1 MRELALALGISDYTT
16 GAIAF
21 VAVAAFIAGLAR
33 GFSGFG
39 SALIFVPLASTMIA
53 PSLVAPLLVVVDVV
67 MSAGM
72 IPNAARL
79 ADKREVLTML
89 TGTVVGLP
97 LGTFVLVHASPVSI
111 RWAVAVLVLAML
123 AVVMSGWRFQGKPRR
138 PLTVAVGAM
147 AGFFSG
153 MSQTGGPPVVLYWLG
168 GSGHHAHMRANLVF
182 YFALSTLLS
191 ITAYL
196 TVGMFTKAVFGL
208 ALLIGPVYGFGLYI
222 GTRMFGLTDARV
234 FRAVAYGL
242 IAATGLFSLP
252 LFDGIL
258 RP

>member
-1 MRELALALGISDYTT
+1 MRELLLALGVVDISA
-16 GAIAF
+16 GAVVF
-21 VAVAAFIAGLAR
+21 VAAAAFIAGLAR

-39 SALIFVPLASTMIA
+39 SALIFMPLASTMIA
-53 PSLVAPLLVVVDVV
+53 PSLVAPLLIVVDAV

-72 IPNAARL
+72 IPGAARL
-79 ADKREVLTML
+79 ADKREVFTML
-89 TGTVVGLP
+89 TGTVFGLP
-97 LGTFVLVHASPVSI
+97 LGTFVLTHASPVSI
-111 RWAVAVLVLAML
+111 RWAVAALVFAML
-123 AVVMSGWRFQGKPRR
+123 AVVMSGWRFKGKPRR
-138 PLTVAVGAM
+138 PLTITVGAT

-168 GSGHHAHMRANLVF
+168 GDGHHASMRANLVF
-182 YFALSTLLS
+182 YFSMSMMLS

-196 TVGMFTKAVFGL
+196 VVGMFTKTVFGL
-208 ALLIGPVYGFGLYI
+208 AVLVGPVYGLGLFL
-222 GTRMFGLTDARV
+222 GVRMFGLTDARV

-258 RP
+258 R

>member
-1 MRELALALGISDYTT
+1 MRELALALGIADYTAD
-16 GAIAF
+16 AIVFVAFSAF
-21 VAVAAFIAGLAR
+21 VAGLAR

-39 SALIFVPLASTMIA
+39 AALIFVPLASTMIA

-72 IPNAARL
+72 IPSAARL
-79 ADKREVLTML
+79 ADKREVVTML

-111 RWAVAVLVLAML
+111 RWAIAVLVFVML
-123 AVVMSGWRFQGKPRR
+123 AVVISGWRFQGTPRKS
-138 PLTVAVGAM
+138 LTVAVGAT

-168 GSGHHAHMRANLVF
+168 GSGHHVLMRANLVF

-191 ITAYL
+191 IAAYL
-196 TVGMFTKAVFGL
+196 SVGMFTTAVFGL
-208 ALLIGPVYGFGLYI
+208 ALLIGPVYGLGLHI
-222 GTRMFGLTDARV
+222 GTRMFGLTDVRV

-252 LFDGIL
+252 VFDGIL
-258 RP
+258 R

>member
-1 MRELALALGISDYTT
+1 MRELLLALGITDYSV
-16 GAIAF
+16 GA
-21 VAVAAFIAGLAR
+21 VAVVAAAAFIAGLAR

-53 PSLVAPLLVVVDVV
+53 PALVAPLLVAVDVV
-67 MSAGM
+67 MSAGLFPGAM
-72 IPNAARL
+72 RL

-97 LGTFVLVHASPVSI
+97 TGTWVLVHASPVSI
-111 RWAVAVLVLAML
+111 RWAVAVLVFLML

-138 PLTVAVGAM
+138 PLTVAVGAT

-168 GSGHHAHMRANLVF
+168 GAGHHVTVRANLMF
-182 YFALSTLLS
+182 YFGLSTLLS

-196 TVGMFTKAVFGL
+196 TVGMFTATVLGL
-208 ALLIGPVYGFGLYI
+208 AVLIGPVYGIGLFI
-222 GTRMFGLTDARV
+222 GARMFGLADVRI
-234 FRAVAYGL
+234 FRAVSYGL

-252 LFDGIL
+252 VFDGIL
-258 RP
+258 R